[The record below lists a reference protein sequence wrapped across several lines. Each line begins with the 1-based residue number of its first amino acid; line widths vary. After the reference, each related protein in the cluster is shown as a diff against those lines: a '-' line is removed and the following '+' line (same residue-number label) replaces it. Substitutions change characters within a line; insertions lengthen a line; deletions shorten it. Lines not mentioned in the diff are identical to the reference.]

1 MAKENF
7 NENVNEVVPPTSQ
20 QEIVRPIK
28 APRITRESK
37 NAKMNKEVA
46 FKNRVTRRRM
56 HNKMAKNAKRRN
68 RK

>member
-1 MAKENF
+1 MAENF

-28 APRITRESK
+28 APRVTKESK
-37 NAKMNKEVA
+37 NSKRNKEVA
-46 FKNRVTRRRM
+46 FKNRVKRRRV